1 LPQTPTD
8 STPGLRERKKAQ
20 TRDAI
25 QTHALNLFA
34 RQGYAATT
42 VEQIIRGVDVSE
54 STFFRY
60 FPTKESLVLTDDFDP
75 VILDTFAAQPPDVG
89 VVDALRVAF
98 RALFDA
104 LTYEQRSAQRERL
117 ELVLGVPALR
127 AAVFEQFSTTMDLLA
142 EAIAER
148 VGRDAGDFGV
158 RTAAGAVVGASMA
171 VLAALT
177 EDADADYGQL
187 MDDAMAQL
195 QAGVRF

>member
-75 VILDTFAAQPPDVG
+75 VILGAFAAQPPDVG
-89 VVDALRVAF
+89 VMDALRVAF

-104 LTYEQRSAQRERL
+104 LTDEQLSAQRERL

-127 AAVFEQFSTTMDLLA
+127 AAILEQFSTTMDLLA

-148 VGRDAGDFGV
+148 LDRDAGDFEV
-158 RTAAGAVVGASMA
+158 RTAAGAVIGASMA

-177 EDADADYGQL
+177 EDAGADYGQL

>member
-1 LPQTPTD
+1 MPQTPTD

-75 VILDTFAAQPPDVG
+75 VILGAFAAQPPDVG
-89 VVDALRVAF
+89 VMDALRIAF

-104 LTYEQRSAQRERL
+104 LTDEQLSAQRERL

-127 AAVFEQFSTTMDLLA
+127 AAIFEQFSTTMDLLA
-142 EAIAER
+142 EAIAQR
-148 VGRDAGDFGV
+148 LSRDPGDFEV
-158 RTAAGAVVGASMA
+158 RTAAGAVIGASMA

-177 EDADADYGQL
+177 EDAGADYGQL

>member
-1 LPQTPTD
+1 MPQTPTD

-75 VILDTFAAQPPDVG
+75 VILGAFAAQPPDVG
-89 VVDALRVAF
+89 VMDALRVAF

-104 LTYEQRSAQRERL
+104 LTDEQLSAQRERL

-127 AAVFEQFSTTMDLLA
+127 AAIFEQFSTTMDLLA

-148 VGRDAGDFGV
+148 LDRDAGDFEV
-158 RTAAGAVVGASMA
+158 RTAAGAVIGASMA

-177 EDADADYGQL
+177 EDAGADYGQL

>member
-34 RQGYAATT
+34 QQGYAATT

-75 VILDTFAAQPPDVG
+75 VILGAFAAQPPDVG
-89 VVDALRVAF
+89 VMDALRIAF

-104 LTYEQRSAQRERL
+104 LTDEQRLAQRERL

-148 VGRDAGDFGV
+148 LGRDPGDFQV
-158 RTAAGAVVGASMA
+158 RTAAGAVIGASMA

-177 EDADADYGQL
+177 QDADADYGQL